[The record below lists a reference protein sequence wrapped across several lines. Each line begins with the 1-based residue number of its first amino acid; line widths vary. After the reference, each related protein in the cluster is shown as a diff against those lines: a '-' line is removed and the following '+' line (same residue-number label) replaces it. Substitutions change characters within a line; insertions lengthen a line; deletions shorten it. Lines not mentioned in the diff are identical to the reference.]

1 VNHTRWKLS
10 RERKAAKG
18 YVEPPEVIA
27 EREQIRL
34 AHELGQLVHDRRAAL
49 RLTQSALGERLGV
62 TADEV
67 EAIEL
72 GGMLPITADLLVRL
86 AVALEVA
93 VDLHVVA
100 DGRNTVVFEERAA

>member
-1 VNHTRWKLS
+1 M
-10 RERKAAKG
+10 
-18 YVEPPEVIA
+18 
-27 EREQIRL
+27 
-34 AHELGQLVHDRRAAL
+34 
-49 RLTQSALGERLGV
+49 
-62 TADEV
+62 

-100 DGRNTVVFEERAA
+100 DGRNTVVFEERVA